1 MRWYQKLFWRIF
13 GAIWLVSMF
22 GILLSVGVY
31 QEIAQE
37 QDRHGLQQERAQLYA
52 EQVIERYEAGL
63 ELETRQS
70 RRMPIWVVDDES
82 DRQIFGAKRR
92 PPPDAL
98 RVEVES
104 QRGHE
109 YKVYFPAAP
118 DSQMLERIF
127 HFVLSFQVLWLLVV
141 SLISSLL
148 LAWLIVR
155 PINLLRAQVREVYH
169 SDDWRPKSSFAL
181 QYRKDEL
188 GELAREMNQAA
199 RYVEETLNA
208 QENLLRDVSHEL
220 RAPLARLQASA
231 GLAEQK
237 LGEDDRLVARINTEC
252 ARLEK
257 LISELLLLSRQQVA
271 QANQP
276 RVALKPLLQELVDDA
291 RLLDP
296 ARELSVDL
304 NAVGDSVRF
313 AAEPLSRI
321 LNNLLGNAIKH
332 SGEGA
337 SVGLKAISTSD
348 QLKVEVFDDGVGVP
362 AELLA
367 QLGQPFKRG
376 ASSSGY
382 GLGLSICQ
390 RAARQV
396 GGEVR
401 FANRDS
407 GGFCATLVLPLK
419 G

>member
-13 GAIWLVSMF
+13 GAIWLVSIL
-22 GILLSVGVY
+22 GILISVGVY
-31 QEIAQE
+31 QELAQE
-37 QDRHGLQQERAQLYA
+37 QERHGLQQERAQLYA
-52 EQVIERYEAGL
+52 EQVIERYESGL
-63 ELETRQS
+63 ELDSRQS
-70 RRMPIWVVDDES
+70 RRLPIWVIEEES
-82 DRQIFGAKRR
+82 GRQIFGGKRQPSR
-92 PPPDAL
+92 DAL
-98 RVEVES
+98 RFEVES
-104 QRGHE
+104 QQGNE
-109 YKVYFPAAP
+109 YQVFFPKAP
-118 DSQMLERIF
+118 DSRMLERMF
-127 HFVLSFQVLWLLVV
+127 HFVLSFQVLWLLIV

-155 PINLLRAQVREVYH
+155 PINTLRAQVREVYR

-181 QYRKDEL
+181 QDRQDEL

-237 LGEDDRLVARINTEC
+237 LGEDDKLVVRINTEC

-271 QANQP
+271 QANQQP
-276 RVALKPLLQELVDDA
+276 VLLKPLLQELIEDA

-296 ARELSVDL
+296 AREISADF
-304 NAVGDSVRF
+304 NAVGESVRF
-313 AAEPLSRI
+313 SAEPLSRI
-321 LNNLLGNAIKH
+321 VNNLLANAVKH
-332 SGEGA
+332 AGDSAKVE
-337 SVGLKAISTSD
+337 LKAISTSE

-362 AELLA
+362 GELLA

-376 ASSSGY
+376 AKSSGY

-407 GGFCATLVLPLK
+407 GGFSATLTLPLS
-419 G
+419 

>member
-13 GAIWLVSMF
+13 GAIWLVSMV
-22 GILLSVGVY
+22 GILVSVGVY
-31 QEIAQE
+31 QELAQE
-37 QDRHGLQQERAQLYA
+37 QERHGLQQERAQLYA
-52 EQVIERYEAGL
+52 EQVIERYESGL
-63 ELETRQS
+63 ELESRQA
-70 RRMPIWVVDDES
+70 RRLPIWVIDEKS
-82 DRQIFGAKRR
+82 GRQIFGGKRR
-92 PPPDAL
+92 PPRDAQHI
-98 RVEVES
+98 EVKS
-104 QRGHE
+104 QQGNE
-109 YKVYFPAAP
+109 YKILFPSAP
-118 DSQMLERIF
+118 DSQMLERMF
-127 HFVLSFQVLWLLVV
+127 HFVLSFQVLWLLIV

-155 PINLLRAQVREVYH
+155 PINKLRAQVREVYD

-181 QYRKDEL
+181 QDRKDEL

-237 LGEDDRLVARINTEC
+237 LGEDDKLVVRINTEC

-271 QANQP
+271 QANQQP
-276 RVALKPLLQELVDDA
+276 VLLKPLLQELIEDA

-296 ARELSVDL
+296 AREISADL
-304 NAVGDSVRF
+304 NALGESVRC

-321 LNNLLGNAIKH
+321 VNNLLANAVKH
-332 SGEGA
+332 AGDSA
-337 SVGLKAISTSD
+337 KVGLKAISTSD
-348 QLKVEVFDDGVGVP
+348 ELKVEVFDDGVGVP
-362 AELLA
+362 GELLA

-376 ASSSGY
+376 AKSSGY

-407 GGFCATLVLPLK
+407 GGFSATLILPLR
-419 G
+419 